1 MKSHWHTIMA
11 VLGFTTLVISAI
23 LLSDTSHQLGPTA
36 VGLTGQQPQLTTAPD
51 GSVYLVYG
59 SENNIYCSVS
69 MDGGDHFA
77 PPVIVANEG
86 PLALGRH
93 RGPRIAATQDVV
105 VITAEV
111 GKLGKGQD
119 GSLMAWTSKDRG
131 KTWSKSTTIND
142 AANSARE
149 GLHCMAAGPHN
160 LVFAA
165 WLDLRNLVPG
175 NPGTELYGSVSSDGG
190 ITWSRNMRVYQSPD
204 GTICQCC
211 HPSAAVDASGRILVM
226 WRNALAG
233 SRDLYWTASTDG
245 GKTFS
250 AGKKLGM
257 GTWLLSACPM
267 DGGDITVA
275 RDGVAETIWRRQDQ
289 IFFSG
294 PSGAEE
300 LVGSG
305 KNPAIIHGASG
316 RYLAWEDSAKNCV
329 VLLKPGAKAPIP
341 LGTNS
346 TYVDLVAGPGG
357 KIIAAWEENE
367 NGKKSIKTLSL
378 S

>member
-1 MKSHWHTIMA
+1 M
-11 VLGFTTLVISAI
+11 
-23 LLSDTSHQLGPTA
+23 
-36 VGLTGQQPQLTTAPD
+36 
-51 GSVYLVYG
+51 
-59 SENNIYCSVS
+59 
-69 MDGGDHFA
+69 
-77 PPVIVANEG
+77 
-86 PLALGRH
+86 
-93 RGPRIAATQDVV
+93 
-105 VITAEV
+105 
-111 GKLGKGQD
+111 
-119 GSLMAWTSKDRG
+119 
-131 KTWSKSTTIND
+131 
-142 AANSARE
+142 
-149 GLHCMAAGPHN
+149 
-160 LVFAA
+160 
-165 WLDLRNLVPG
+165 
-175 NPGTELYGSVSSDGG
+175 
-190 ITWSRNMRVYQSPD
+190 
-204 GTICQCC
+204 
-211 HPSAAVDASGRILVM
+211 VM

-267 DGGDITVA
+267 DGGDITVD